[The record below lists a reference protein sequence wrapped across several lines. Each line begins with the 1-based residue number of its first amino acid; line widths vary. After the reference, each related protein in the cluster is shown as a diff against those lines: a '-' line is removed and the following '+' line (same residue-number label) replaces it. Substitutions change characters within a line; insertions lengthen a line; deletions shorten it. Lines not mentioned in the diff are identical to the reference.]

1 MAWQATVAAVVGI
14 VVGLPLGIVT
24 GRWLWNLFADQI
36 YAVPYPT
43 VPVWSLVLVGVGTL
57 VLANV
62 IAAVP
67 ARTAA
72 RTPTAFL
79 LRSE

>member
-1 MAWQATVAAVVGI
+1 MLGAAV
-14 VVGLPLGIVT
+14 

-43 VPVWSLVLVGVGTL
+43 VSVLSPCLVVVGTL
-57 VLANV
+57 ALANA

-67 ARTAA
+67 ARTAT
-72 RTPTAFL
+72 RTRTAFL
-79 LRSE
+79 LRSD